1 MFYRFKHRFLTG
13 WLRLLYSLRIK
24 WKIYYAS
31 HLAQIVIWFFQIRI
45 LLLLH
50 SPISSHANFIVFP
63 SKSVPR
69 FSHEKFRHL
78 RTPLQ
83 RKYQSAHAQKNIS
96 ITTKLHRGFFYRER
110 CYFTRFPFLGYGI
123 LAGHPRCWRQTDV
136 PALNSKQK
144 SKQNLYYAHGAEY
157 IANVCWWLWW
167 TGHLFLAMQ
176 DWTTRGCHYVQ
187 RQWELL
193 KSSVV
198 LHRVPTYGGRWHS
211 GRGMVL

>member
-69 FSHEKFRHL
+69 FSPVKFRHL

-83 RKYQSAHAQKNIS
+83 RKYQSAHAQKNLS
-96 ITTKLHRGFFYRER
+96 ITTKLHRGFFFTER
-110 CYFTRFPFLGYGI
+110 DVILLVFRFLDTESLQDIPDAEDKLMCLHSTASKKVNKISTMPMVQNI
-123 LAGHPRCWRQTDV
+123 LRMCADDSDEQGTCF
-136 PALNSKQK
+136 
-144 SKQNLYYAHGAEY
+144 
-157 IANVCWWLWW
+157 WLCK
-167 TGHLFLAMQ
+167 TEQPGVAIMFS
-176 DWTTRGCHYVQ
+176 DNENC
-187 RQWELL
+187 
-193 KSSVV
+193 
-198 LHRVPTYGGRWHS
+198 
-211 GRGMVL
+211 

>member
-69 FSHEKFRHL
+69 FSHVKFRHL

-83 RKYQSAHAQKNIS
+83 RKYQSAHAQKNLS
-96 ITTKLHRGFFYRER
+96 ITTKLHRGFFLQREMLF
-110 CYFTRFPFLGYGI
+110 YSFSVS
-123 LAGHPRCWRQTDV
+123 WRQTDV
-136 PALNSKQK
+136 HLHSTASKK
-144 SKQNLYYAHGAEY
+144 VNKISTMPMVQNILRMCADDSDEQGT
-157 IANVCWWLWW
+157 CFWLCK
-167 TGHLFLAMQ
+167 TEQPGVAIMFS
-176 DWTTRGCHYVQ
+176 DNENC
-187 RQWELL
+187 
-193 KSSVV
+193 
-198 LHRVPTYGGRWHS
+198 
-211 GRGMVL
+211 